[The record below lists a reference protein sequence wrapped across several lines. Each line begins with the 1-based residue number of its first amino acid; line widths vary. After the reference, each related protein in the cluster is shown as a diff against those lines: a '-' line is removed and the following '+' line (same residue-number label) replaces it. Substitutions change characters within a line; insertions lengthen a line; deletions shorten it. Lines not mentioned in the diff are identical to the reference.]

1 MSIKFTKNMDNKN
14 KVIKPISIEKRR
26 KYNQTYYDKNRMKIL
41 KKCSDRKD
49 LLKGKIKLSEKT
61 DKTKSIS
68 Y

>member
-26 KYNQTYYDKNRMKIL
+26 EYNQRYYDKNRMKIL
-41 KKCSDRKD
+41 KKSSDRID
-49 LLKGKIKLSEKT
+49 LLKGKIKLSEKN